1 MTVSLM
7 GSALL
12 SKCVQD
18 VLTGAGQSRQ
28 QQLAALDTLPAK
40 FHTQLAG
47 MLDFPWTMMSGPDA
61 L

>member
-12 SKCVQD
+12 AKCVREA
-18 VLTGAGQSRQ
+18 LTGAGQSRQ
-28 QQLAALDTLPAK
+28 QQLVGLDCLPAK
-40 FHTQLAG
+40 FHKQLADVI
-47 MLDFPWTMMSGPDA
+47 DFPWTMMSGPDA